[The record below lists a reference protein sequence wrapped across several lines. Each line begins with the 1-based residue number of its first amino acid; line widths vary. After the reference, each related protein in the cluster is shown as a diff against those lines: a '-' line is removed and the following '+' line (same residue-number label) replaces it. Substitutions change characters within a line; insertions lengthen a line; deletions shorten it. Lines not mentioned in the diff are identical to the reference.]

1 MHQTPVDT
9 AKAASRLR
17 SLAQDVNKRSK
28 TAVLRDVF
36 LDIERA
42 VRAGVSQVVI
52 LEELRAL
59 GLDMNEHAFRSAL
72 RRLRAERAPAPSFP
86 QRGMRTDFSDL
97 PSWNSRLGATTSPGA
112 MYDAEA
118 LGRLIRAA
126 DNRERS
132 VEVEAGR
139 R

>member
-1 MHQTPVDT
+1 MDT

-17 SLAQDVNKRSK
+17 SLAQDVSKRSK

-42 VRAGVSQVVI
+42 IRAGVSQVVI

-72 RRLRAERAPAPSFP
+72 RRLRAERMTAPSFP

-97 PSWNSRLGATTSPGA
+97 APWPSRFGATTSTGA
-112 MYDAEA
+112 MYDADA

-126 DNRERS
+126 DNRDRAL
-132 VEVEAGR
+132 EVEAGR

>member
-1 MHQTPVDT
+1 MDT

-17 SLAQDVNKRSK
+17 SLAQDVSKRSK

-42 VRAGVSQVVI
+42 IRAGVSQVVI
-52 LEELRAL
+52 LDELRVL

-72 RRLRAERAPAPSFP
+72 RRLRAERATAPSFP

-97 PSWNSRLGATTSPGA
+97 PPWPSRFGATTSPGA
-112 MYDAEA
+112 LYDAEA

-126 DNRERS
+126 DNRDLLPR
-132 VEVEAGR
+132 VEGGR
-139 R
+139 L

>member
-1 MHQTPVDT
+1 M
-9 AKAASRLR
+9 
-17 SLAQDVNKRSK
+17 
-28 TAVLRDVF
+28 LRDVF

-42 VRAGVSQVVI
+42 IRAGVSQVVI
-52 LEELRAL
+52 LDELRAL

-72 RRLRAERAPAPSFP
+72 RRLRAERATAPSFP
-86 QRGMRTDFSDL
+86 QRGIRTDFSDL
-97 PSWNSRLGATTSPGA
+97 PSWRTRLGATTSPGA

-126 DNRERS
+126 DNREPIGELEG
-132 VEVEAGR
+132 VR

>member
-1 MHQTPVDT
+1 VDT

-17 SLAQDVNKRSK
+17 SLAQDVSKRSK

-42 VRAGVSQVVI
+42 IRAGVSQVVI
-52 LEELRAL
+52 LDELRVL

-72 RRLRAERAPAPSFP
+72 RRLRAERATAPSFP

-97 PSWNSRLGATTSPGA
+97 PPWPSRFGATTSPGA
-112 MYDAEA
+112 LYDAEA

-126 DNRERS
+126 DNRDLLPR
-132 VEVEAGR
+132 VEGGR
-139 R
+139 L